1 MLLKINGLD
10 KIAAYFYTS
19 KLEFVE
25 VEEADDSYGIK
36 CRRNGHPVTFGIVRT
51 ATRRDGDWYYGITAL
66 VQHTPGW
73 ARAEFH
79 TGWARAEFLK
89 RPENLVLQLESMLK
103 R

>member
-1 MLLKINGLD
+1 MLLKINGFD

-25 VEEADDSYGIK
+25 VKEADDSYRIK
-36 CRRNGHPVTFGIVRT
+36 CRRNGHPVTVGILRT
-51 ATRRDGDWYYGITAL
+51 ATRRCGDWYYVISAYPHSIGYVT
-66 VQHTPGW
+66 
-73 ARAEFH
+73 
-79 TGWARAEFLK
+79 AEFLK